1 MHGTTAG
8 GADADACG
16 GAERHRAHQPHHV
29 GTRDHAVGHSR
40 PIPPVTRH
48 RPDPATVCGDDLP
61 AGDDDRPAGSVAP
74 PVPLR

>member
-1 MHGTTAG
+1 VGLTPTHVAAQSDTA
-8 GADADACG
+8 
-16 GAERHRAHQPHHV
+16 RTNRAMWGLGNH
-29 GTRDHAVGHSR
+29 DVGHSR